1 MANFCSSC
9 GENLGQY
16 AMANYCPKCGTKVHA
31 GGTVTRPDTST
42 QKSNSNARLSFH
54 EFKKIKEDE
63 RAKKIKAKKQKA
75 VEEVKIQIGVM
86 EEANGRLKK
95 MKDQTVVST
104 LPGSSEPFV
113 LNQYK
118 EELGKP
124 FSKLYLW
131 LCSTS
136 DMENLTG
143 DSDSD
148 SSEPGPSFLMVEGV
162 EERGVSQ
169 KPNYGTSNSEVEAKA
184 CHPTG
189 GTCPTCYRV
198 FPLEE
203 IEQHA
208 DLCADAGIDTVGE
221 LDSYR
226 EDVELEEPY
235 RVELASEGSEHEGDM
250 SQNLKEVLK
259 TLQQN
264 VDSSK
269 KTRIS
274 VRRKSMFQDYI
285 EARKK
290 KWFNSRQTLK
300 VTFIGEPAIDDGG
313 PLREFFTEVLKHI
326 QYHLF
331 PDGMPINSMTALAKN
346 EFTVAG
352 ELMAASV
359 VQGGPAPCFL
369 SKEAFGYIVDGI
381 DSVSTEDWIP
391 RVRNQRLKG
400 AIEEVRSCSTD
411 EELRQVLMKDSILDI
426 LSFVGYRGV
435 PRKETLS
442 SKEAILR

>member
-31 GGTVTRPDTST
+31 GGTVKTPDTST

-63 RAKKIKAKKQKA
+63 RFKKIKA
-75 VEEVKIQIGVM
+75 VEEVKVQIGVM
-86 EEANGRLKK
+86 EEANGRFKKVKGRTLPLMVPTNITAGELLKAATAK
-95 MKDQTVVST
+95 HGRHFKQFNPQESYFLLYPDQTV
-104 LPGSSEPFV
+104 
-113 LNQYK
+113 YK
-118 EELGKP
+118 RHGESYWRLIISYG
-124 FSKLYLW
+124 
-131 LCSTS
+131 
-136 DMENLTG
+136 G
-143 DSDSD
+143 
-148 SSEPGPSFLMVEGV
+148 
-162 EERGVSQ
+162 RGVSQ

-184 CHPTG
+184 CHPAG
-189 GTCPTCYRV
+189 GHGTCPTCYRV

-203 IEQHA
+203 IEKHA
-208 DLCADAGIDTVGE
+208 DLCADSCIDTVGE

-226 EDVELEEPY
+226 EDVELEKPY

-274 VRRKSMFQDYI
+274 VRRKSMFQDYT

-313 PLREFFTEVLKHI
+313 PLREFFT
-326 QYHLF
+326 
-331 PDGMPINSMTALAKN
+331 
-346 EFTVAG
+346 
-352 ELMAASV
+352 
-359 VQGGPAPCFL
+359 GGHVGGVN
-369 SKEAFGYIVDGI
+369 KEMV
-381 DSVSTEDWIP
+381 
-391 RVRNQRLKG
+391 
-400 AIEEVRSCSTD
+400 
-411 EELRQVLMKDSILDI
+411 
-426 LSFVGYRGV
+426 
-435 PRKETLS
+435 
-442 SKEAILR
+442 AILEE

>member
-1 MANFCSSC
+1 M
-9 GENLGQY
+9 
-16 AMANYCPKCGTKVHA
+16 
-31 GGTVTRPDTST
+31 TRPDTST

-75 VEEVKIQIGVM
+75 VEEVKIPIGVM
-86 EEANGRLKK
+86 EEANGHLKK
-95 MKDQTVVST
+95 MKGRTLPLMVPTNITAGELLKAATAKHGRHFKQFNPQESYFLLYPDQSVVST

-148 SSEPGPSFLMVEGV
+148 SSEPGPSFLMVEGM

-169 KPNYGTSNSEVEAKA
+169 KPNYGTSNSEVKAKA
-184 CHPTG
+184 CHPAG
-189 GTCPTCYRV
+189 GTCLTCYRV

-208 DLCADAGIDTVGE
+208 DLCADACIDTVGE

-235 RVELASEGSEHEGDM
+235 RVELASEGSEHEGD
-250 SQNLKEVLK
+250 
-259 TLQQN
+259 
-264 VDSSK
+264 
-269 KTRIS
+269 I
-274 VRRKSMFQDYI
+274 
-285 EARKK
+285 
-290 KWFNSRQTLK
+290 
-300 VTFIGEPAIDDGG
+300 
-313 PLREFFTEVLKHI
+313 
-326 QYHLF
+326 
-331 PDGMPINSMTALAKN
+331 
-346 EFTVAG
+346 
-352 ELMAASV
+352 
-359 VQGGPAPCFL
+359 
-369 SKEAFGYIVDGI
+369 
-381 DSVSTEDWIP
+381 
-391 RVRNQRLKG
+391 
-400 AIEEVRSCSTD
+400 
-411 EELRQVLMKDSILDI
+411 
-426 LSFVGYRGV
+426 
-435 PRKETLS
+435 
-442 SKEAILR
+442 

>member
-1 MANFCSSC
+1 M
-9 GENLGQY
+9 
-16 AMANYCPKCGTKVHA
+16 
-31 GGTVTRPDTST
+31 TRPDTST

-95 MKDQTVVST
+95 MKGRTLPLMVPTNITAGELLKAATAKHGRHFKQFNPQESYFLLYPDQTVVST

-124 FSKLYLW
+124 FSKLYLNW

-136 DMENLTG
+136 DVENLTG

-184 CHPTG
+184 CHPAG

-208 DLCADAGIDTVGE
+208 DLCADACIDTVGE

-290 KWFNSRQTLK
+290 KWFNSRQALK

-313 PLREFFTEVLKHI
+313 PLREFFTGLLLVW
-326 QYHLF
+326 Q
-331 PDGMPINSMTALAKN
+331 
-346 EFTVAG
+346 
-352 ELMAASV
+352 
-359 VQGGPAPCFL
+359 
-369 SKEAFGYIVDGI
+369 
-381 DSVSTEDWIP
+381 
-391 RVRNQRLKG
+391 
-400 AIEEVRSCSTD
+400 
-411 EELRQVLMKDSILDI
+411 
-426 LSFVGYRGV
+426 FVCD
-435 PRKETLS
+435 
-442 SKEAILR
+442 

>member
-1 MANFCSSC
+1 MQGCHF
-9 GENLGQY
+9 
-16 AMANYCPKCGTKVHA
+16 M
-31 GGTVTRPDTST
+31 
-42 QKSNSNARLSFH
+42 
-54 EFKKIKEDE
+54 KEDE

-95 MKDQTVVST
+95 VKGRTLPLMVPANITAGELLKAATAKHGRHFKQFNPQESYFLLYPDQTVVST

-124 FSKLYLW
+124 FSKLYFW

-148 SSEPGPSFLMVEGV
+148 SSEPGPSFLTVEGV

-184 CHPTG
+184 CYPAGGH

-203 IEQHA
+203 IEKHA
-208 DLCADAGIDTVGE
+208 DLCADSCIDTVGE

-250 SQNLKEVLK
+250 SQNLKEDLK

-313 PLREFFTEVLKHI
+313 PLQEFFTEVLKHI

-400 AIEEVRSCSTD
+400 AIEWVRSCSTD
-411 EELRQVLMKDSILDI
+411 EELRQVLMKDSIPDI

>member
-1 MANFCSSC
+1 M
-9 GENLGQY
+9 
-16 AMANYCPKCGTKVHA
+16 
-31 GGTVTRPDTST
+31 TRPDTST

-95 MKDQTVVST
+95 MKGRTLPLMVPTNITAGELLKAATAKHGRHFKQFNPQESYFLLYPDQTVVST

-184 CHPTG
+184 CHPAG

-208 DLCADAGIDTVGE
+208 DLCADACIDTVRE

-235 RVELASEGSEHEGDM
+235 RVELASEGSE
-250 SQNLKEVLK
+250 LKVICHRILK
-259 TLQQN
+259 KSLKPSN
-264 VDSSK
+264 K
-269 KTRIS
+269 MWIP
-274 VRRKSMFQDYI
+274 VRRP
-285 EARKK
+285 
-290 KWFNSRQTLK
+290 
-300 VTFIGEPAIDDGG
+300 G
-313 PLREFFTEVLKHI
+313 
-326 QYHLF
+326 
-331 PDGMPINSMTALAKN
+331 
-346 EFTVAG
+346 
-352 ELMAASV
+352 
-359 VQGGPAPCFL
+359 
-369 SKEAFGYIVDGI
+369 
-381 DSVSTEDWIP
+381 
-391 RVRNQRLKG
+391 
-400 AIEEVRSCSTD
+400 
-411 EELRQVLMKDSILDI
+411 
-426 LSFVGYRGV
+426 
-435 PRKETLS
+435 
-442 SKEAILR
+442 

>member
-1 MANFCSSC
+1 M
-9 GENLGQY
+9 
-16 AMANYCPKCGTKVHA
+16 
-31 GGTVTRPDTST
+31 TRPDTST

-95 MKDQTVVST
+95 MKGRTLPLMVPTNITAGELLKAATAKHGRHFKQFNPQESYFLLYPDQTVVST
-104 LPGSSEPFV
+104 LPGSSEPVV

-131 LCSTS
+131 LCSTN

-148 SSEPGPSFLMVEGV
+148 SSEPGPAFLMVEGV

-184 CHPTG
+184 CHPAG

-208 DLCADAGIDTVGE
+208 DLWADACIDTVGE

-226 EDVELEEPY
+226 QDVELEEPY

-250 SQNLKEVLK
+250 SQNLKELLK

-290 KWFNSRQTLK
+290 KWFNSRQPLK

-313 PLREFFTEVLKHI
+313 PLREFFTGLLLVW
-326 QYHLF
+326 Q
-331 PDGMPINSMTALAKN
+331 
-346 EFTVAG
+346 
-352 ELMAASV
+352 
-359 VQGGPAPCFL
+359 
-369 SKEAFGYIVDGI
+369 
-381 DSVSTEDWIP
+381 
-391 RVRNQRLKG
+391 
-400 AIEEVRSCSTD
+400 
-411 EELRQVLMKDSILDI
+411 
-426 LSFVGYRGV
+426 FVCD
-435 PRKETLS
+435 
-442 SKEAILR
+442 